1 MKRVL
6 LLIFLLIFAYK
17 TNAQSFPGDVTI
29 SPQAGVSLSTYFTSK
44 SGFDPRIASTGG
56 IIIEYY
62 FTRVWSLRSGF
73 IYDQMGVRDNLGY
86 TQKLDYV
93 TVPINAN
100 WHFGNRNNF
109 YLNFG
114 PAVSL
119 LLDGRAENDQGDIIV
134 LTDDTGAKF
143 QEYDLGVTLG
153 IGYKFYI
160 DRKTQLFLDYQGFG
174 SIWNIVENLPYDVRN
189 SRNAFNIGVVFTMDP
204 MKGFRRR

>member
-1 MKRVL
+1 
-6 LLIFLLIFAYK
+6 
-17 TNAQSFPGDVTI
+17 
-29 SPQAGVSLSTYFTSK
+29 
-44 SGFDPRIASTGG
+44 
-56 IIIEYY
+56 
-62 FTRVWSLRSGF
+62 
-73 IYDQMGVRDNLGY
+73 NLGY

-119 LLDGRAENDQGDIIV
+119 LLDGKAENDQGEIIV

-204 MKGFRRR
+204 MKGFRHR